1 MLIAPNGQPDLLFT
15 MYADYTTRIEK
26 AAAIIEDNPSISIEK
41 ALDEVGLS
49 FDEVFPCEIDKL
61 KEMKNSNSLA

>member
-15 MYADYTTRIEK
+15 MYADHTTRIEK
-26 AAAIIEDNPSISIEK
+26 AAAIIENNPSISIEK

-61 KEMKNSNSLA
+61 KEMKNR

>member
-15 MYADYTTRIEK
+15 MYADHTTRVEK

>member
-15 MYADYTTRIEK
+15 MFADHTTRIEK

-61 KEMKNSNSLA
+61 KEMKNR

>member
-41 ALDEVGLS
+41 ALDEAGLL

-61 KEMKNSNSLA
+61 KEMKNR

>member
-15 MYADYTTRIEK
+15 MFADHTTRIEK

-61 KEMKNSNSLA
+61 KEMKNK

>member
-41 ALDEVGLS
+41 ALDEVDLS